1 MPNAPKTAQAPY
13 FHEQQGIKRPDP
25 YHWLQDKDNP
35 AVIEHLEAEN
45 AFTDAT
51 LAPHKA
57 LQQTIYQETLS
68 RIQETD
74 QDYPWPYGDY
84 EYYFRTV
91 QGLQH
96 DIFCRR
102 LKHSK
107 EEEILFDENVHAEG
121 FDYFEVG
128 QYALNLTQDKLAITI
143 DTEGDEKYDVYLVD
157 LKNFNHTT
165 PVQENEAI
173 IRDIPSAIVFSTNNH
188 ELWYS
193 RHDDTQRPYQVWCHD
208 ISGEKPDVLIYEE
221 KDERFSVGIY
231 RSNSDAY
238 LVVHVSSKLTSK
250 AYVTDANTPRATLR
264 LIRERKHEHEYD
276 IDHNGDYFYIR
287 TNEDGKNFS
296 LKRCRVNDLSSA
308 WETILPE
315 DKAIPLSGFS
325 VFSDHIVLECR
336 RNGLAQM
343 ATLRLSDMKKEWISF
358 DEPAYTVGLG
368 DNWEFNTQTVRLS
381 YVSMT
386 TPPRDYSLDMNTHE
400 KTLLK
405 QAPVLGDFNAKDYIT
420 ERIFAT
426 ASDGTQIPISMVYK
440 AALKKQ
446 NMPLLLTGYGAY
458 GVDNDPY
465 FSYSR
470 LSLLNR
476 GYIYAVAHIRGGG
489 EYGDPWHEAGRF
501 LHKKNTFTDFIAC
514 STHVI
519 NNGYTSPDELVI
531 MGGSAGGLLIG
542 AVVNLAPELFRAAVA
557 QVPFV
562 DVLNTMLDDSLP
574 LTVGE
579 YEEWGNPNDKIYFD
593 YIRSYAPYENVTQ
606 QAFPTILVTAGL
618 HDPRV
623 PYWEAAKWVARLRDN
638 NIGNSTILLRTQMSA
653 GHAGPSG
660 RYSAIEEV
668 AEEFAFIIGCEF
680 FHHSD

>member
-1 MPNAPKTAQAPY
+1 MLTAPQTAQAPY
-13 FHEQQGIKRPDP
+13 FHEEQGIKRPDP
-25 YHWLQDKDNP
+25 YHWLQDRENP
-35 AVIEHLEAEN
+35 EVIEHLKAEN
-45 AFTDAT
+45 AYTDAM
-51 LAPHKA
+51 LAPHMA
-57 LQQTIYQETLS
+57 LKQAIYQETLS

-74 QDYPWPYGDY
+74 QDYPWPYGNY

-96 DIFCRR
+96 DIFCRK
-102 LKHSK
+102 LKMGGA
-107 EEEILFDENVHAEG
+107 EEILFDENIHAEG

-143 DTEGDEKYDVYLVD
+143 DTEGDERYDVYLID
-157 LKNFNHTT
+157 CN
-165 PVQENEAI
+165 NEKSSPI
-173 IRDIPSAIVFSTNNH
+173 IKDVPSAIVFSTNNH
-188 ELWYS
+188 EIWYT
-193 RHDDTQRPYQVWCHD
+193 RHDETQRPYQVWCHD
-208 ISGEKPDVLIYEE
+208 ITGQKPDELIYEE
-221 KDERFSVGIY
+221 KDEKFNVGIY
-231 RSNSDAY
+231 RSHSDAY
-238 LVVHVSSKLTSK
+238 LIIHISSKLTSEV
-250 AYVTDANTPRATLR
+250 YVTDANTPRGPLK
-264 LIRERKHEHEYD
+264 LFKPRKHEHEYD
-276 IDHNGDYFYIR
+276 IDHHGDYFYIR

-296 LKRCRVNDLSSA
+296 LKRCPVSDFSA
-308 WETILPE
+308 KWETIIPE
-315 DKAIPLSGFS
+315 DKSIPLSGIS
-325 VFSDHIVLECR
+325 VFSHHIVLECR

-343 ATLRLSDMKKEWISF
+343 ATLRLSDFKKDWIVF

-368 DNWEFNTQTVRLS
+368 DNWEFDTQVVRLS

-386 TPPRDYSLDMNTHE
+386 TPPCDFSLDLNTHE
-400 KTLLK
+400 TILLK
-405 QAPVLGDFNAKDYIT
+405 QAPVLGDFNAKDYTT

-426 ASDGTQIPISMVYK
+426 ATDGTKIPVSLVYK
-440 AALKKQ
+440 TALKKPD
-446 NMPLLLTGYGAY
+446 MPMLLTGYGAY

-489 EYGDPWHEAGRF
+489 EFGDPWHEAGRF

-514 STHVI
+514 SQHLIDTH
-519 NNGYTSPDELVI
+519 YTSSNELVI

-542 AVVNLAPELFRAAVA
+542 AVLNLAPQLFRAAVA

-579 YEEWGNPNDKIYFD
+579 YEEWGNPNDKPYFD
-593 YIRSYAPYENVTQ
+593 YIHSYAPYENITQ
-606 QAFPTILVTAGL
+606 QAYPSMMVTAGL

-638 NIGNSTILLRTQMSA
+638 NTANTPILLRTQMSA

-668 AEEFAFIIGCEF
+668 AEEFAFVLSGL
-680 FHHSD
+680 